1 MESIRSEIDSQV
13 RAISELVAGLPP
25 DQLLMRAHW
34 HAVAETQ
41 EVETDLDI
49 RQDQIS
55 ALRLVEYLQS
65 VIVSVP
71 PVAAQAEIVDEDEWI
86 RLICMVDS
94 LFAKIEAYLFTFTES
109 RKSANGRR
117 GRGDWLKFLLSRQW
131 LGSRGHNYMVHFYS
145 HYEDM
150 LGPYTDML
158 AEVYGITSEEV
169 IAGLQRIHRATIDGL
184 AEMREAFDR
193 VRQALS
199 GGERGLLEGITTP
212 QEALQSYI
220 ATFGFDDDAEL
231 VFETLAGLRLFD
243 VGRVTQFPKNLLDD
257 LSWSPGEH
265 SDFYGTGEMSGW
277 PLREWPTFSRPFVRL
292 NGHYYCFDPY
302 LLADRFHVAL
312 KRGVLHRRSD
322 LENHWRE
329 IQTELTEDLAVKYL
343 CSLLPGPSVQR
354 GVYWDGDGK
363 TWETDALIGY
373 DDHLLVVESK
383 SGAFSPASP
392 AVDFESHIKAAR
404 ELGEGS
410 VRQGARFIETL
421 DANGQIELFDG
432 NSLRLRKRVGTIV
445 RTDYRRVSPVAVTL
459 SPFTEFAAQILQ
471 LVDIGIGDDLPPAW
485 VVSVNDLRLCA
496 DIFDNPLIFLHYL
509 ETRLAAATL
518 EKLWLNDELDH
529 LGLYLG
535 HNDYGAYARDD
546 ADGRDLDAVF
556 ALGARANL
564 DAHFMPHPPWGQIQ
578 GPLRQDMPPRFEE
591 VVDLLA
597 NSSKPGRA
605 AVASYLLDS
614 GGDLRTEF
622 DSQIG
627 KELERH
633 KDLGRPLPLS
643 LYGRQR
649 EGITVV
655 CWSPWTGERRL
666 GMALEHA
673 QAVLILGRETG
684 RLLLEI
690 VADAEGR
697 LIDVRWDWI
706 RLELIDQS
714 RRTALVPYVDRLRQ
728 QRVAAASFD
737 LESRQSARG
746 AAQRKIGRNDPCPCQ
761 SGLKYKKCCLKRFGP
776 DLSQIEPGATHAFRI
791 ASES

>member
-1 MESIRSEIDSQV
+1 MQNIRTEIDSQV

-71 PVAAQAEIVDEDEWI
+71 PAAAQAERVDEDEWI
-86 RLICMVDS
+86 RLVSMVDS
-94 LFAKIEAYLFTFTES
+94 LFAKIEAYLFTES
-109 RKSANGRR
+109 RESAKGHR
-117 GRGDWLKFLLSRQW
+117 GRGDWLKFLLSLQW

-145 HYEDM
+145 HYEDV

-158 AEVYGITSEEV
+158 DEVYGISSEEV

-184 AEMREAFDR
+184 AEMQEAFER
-193 VRQALS
+193 IRQALS
-199 GGERGLLEGITTP
+199 GGEGGLPEGITTP
-212 QEALQSYI
+212 QEALQSYV
-220 ATFGFDDDAEL
+220 ATFGLDDDAEL
-231 VFETLAGLRLFD
+231 VFETLAGLRIFD
-243 VGRVTQFPKNLLDD
+243 VGRVAQFPENLLED
-257 LSWSPGEH
+257 LSWSRGEH
-265 SDFYGTGEMSGW
+265 SDFYGMGDMSGW

-292 NGHYYCFDPY
+292 DGRYYCFDPY
-302 LLADRFHVAL
+302 LLADRFPVAL
-312 KRGVLHRRSD
+312 KRGVLHRRPD
-322 LENHWRE
+322 LDNDWRE
-329 IQTELTEDLAVKYL
+329 IQTELTEDLAVRYL
-343 CSLLPGPSVQR
+343 CSLLPGASVQR
-354 GVYWDGDGK
+354 SVYWDCDGK
-363 TWETDALIGY
+363 TWETDALIVY

-404 ELGEGS
+404 ELGEGP
-410 VRQGARFIETL
+410 VRQGARFIDTL
-421 DANGQIELFDG
+421 DANGQIELLDG
-432 NSLRLRKRVGTIV
+432 NSRRSRKRIGTIV
-445 RTDYRRVSPVAVTL
+445 RSDYRRVSPVAVTL

-556 ALGARANL
+556 ALGARATV
-564 DAHFMPHPPWGQIQ
+564 DAHFMPHPPWGQVS

-591 VVDLLA
+591 LVDLLA
-597 NSSKPGRA
+597 NSGQLGRA
-605 AVASYLLDS
+605 RVASYLLDS
-614 GGDLRTEF
+614 GGDLRTKF
-622 DSQIG
+622 DSLIG
-627 KELERH
+627 NELERQ
-633 KDLGRPLPLS
+633 KEIRRPLPLS
-643 LYGRQR
+643 LYGRER

-655 CWSPWTGERRL
+655 CWSPWTGARRP
-666 GMALEHA
+666 GMALEHT
-673 QAVLILGRETG
+673 QAVVIVGRESG
-684 RLLLEI
+684 RLLLEV
-690 VADAEGR
+690 VANADGR
-697 LIDVRWDWI
+697 LVDVHWDWI
-706 RLELIDQS
+706 RLDRIDQS
-714 RRTALVPYVDRLRQ
+714 RRSALAQYVDHLRQ
-728 QRVAAASFD
+728 QRVAVASMD
-737 LESRQSARG
+737 HEGRQQTTG
-746 AAQRKIGRNDPCPCQ
+746 AARRKIGRNDPCPCQ

-776 DLSQIEPGATHAFRI
+776 DLSQIEPGATQAFRL